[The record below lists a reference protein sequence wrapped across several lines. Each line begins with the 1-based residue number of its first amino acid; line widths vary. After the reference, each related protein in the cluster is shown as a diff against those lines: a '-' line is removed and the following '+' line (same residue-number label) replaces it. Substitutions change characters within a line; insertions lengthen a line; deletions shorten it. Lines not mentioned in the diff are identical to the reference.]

1 VGGVLGTPDRTH
13 DASDGQGDSGAVDG
27 WSRRTAV
34 SPRRREVPDGLVP
47 GGYRRGVTVDDD
59 GGPGGSRTPAGE
71 SFRLDR
77 AVASLYADLRLTPTL
92 HTLLARTRELVDG
105 VAGSISVI
113 DPDAGTYS
121 KVAERGI
128 SCQVGRT
135 FSLDEGATGRAAAR
149 RRPVVIDDYSAIT
162 GRHLTPDHPANRGSV
177 AAVPIWW
184 RGQLI
189 GVNVAFAGR
198 RRRFT
203 TAEVD
208 RLEVL
213 TQTAAG
219 AIVTAGAGDPSL
231 TRFLDHGRDPVEPL
245 TAPSASEG
253 RGTTSPVARTV
264 DRLAA
269 ADGLAP
275 VDRPPAAGGPG
286 PGPWRGPTPLTAR
299 ETEVLAMVAL
309 GLGDREI
316 ARRLVL
322 SPKTVE
328 KHVGSAIRKTGSASR
343 TGAAVHGREHGWI

>member
-1 VGGVLGTPDRTH
+1 M
-13 DASDGQGDSGAVDG
+13 
-27 WSRRTAV
+27 
-34 SPRRREVPDGLVP
+34 
-47 GGYRRGVTVDDD
+47 TVDDD
-59 GGPGGSRTPAGE
+59 RGLDRAPGPAGE
-71 SFRLDR
+71 PFRLDR
-77 AVASLYADLRLTPTL
+77 AVASLYTDLRLTPML
-92 HTLLARTRELVDG
+92 HTLLARTRELVGG

-128 SCQVGRT
+128 SCQLGRT
-135 FSLDEGATGRAAAR
+135 FSLDEGATGHAVAR
-149 RRPVVIDDYSAIT
+149 RSPVVIADYSAIT
-162 GRHLTPDHPANRGSV
+162 GRHLAANHPANRGAV

-184 RGQLI
+184 RGELI

-198 RRRFT
+198 RERFT

-219 AIVTAGAGDPSL
+219 AIITAGAGDPAL
-231 TRFLDHGRDPVEPL
+231 TRLLRASRRGEP
-245 TAPSASEG
+245 AP
-253 RGTTSPVARTV
+253 
-264 DRLAA
+264 AA
-269 ADGLAP
+269 APGGGASGTHAAARVHPP
-275 VDRPPAAGGPG
+275 VRPAPPAT
-286 PGPWRGPTPLTAR
+286 PTPLTGR
-299 ETEVLAMVAL
+299 ESEVLTLVAL

-343 TGAAVHGREHGWI
+343 TGAAVRGREHGWI